1 MAAKKKNVKA
11 KKTTR
16 SKKSSFPGFPKE
28 LLHFLD
34 DLSYHNDRDWFAKH
48 KHRYESEVREPAL
61 AFIRAMEAP
70 LKKVSPH
77 FRAIPKKSGGSL
89 MRVYRDT
96 RFSKDKTPYKTNVGI
111 HFRHALGKD
120 VHAPG
125 FYFHIEPESIF
136 IGAGIWHPDSPTLKK
151 IRTAIVEDPKAW
163 KRARDAK
170 SFASQYELHGDSLK
184 RAPRDFDAE
193 HPYIVDLKR
202 KDFIGLCHVKANR
215 ITKSSILEE
224 VASTFTAAKPLVKF
238 LCNAI
243 HVPF

>member
-1 MAAKKKNVKA
+1 MAKKKSSRV
-11 KKTTR
+11 
-16 SKKSSFPGFPKE
+16 SFPGFDKD

-34 DLSYHNDRDWFAKH
+34 DLSFHNDRDWFQTNKS
-48 KHRYESEVREPAL
+48 RYEASVREPAL

-70 LKKVSPH
+70 LKKISPH
-77 FRAIPKKSGGSL
+77 FRAIAKKTGGSL

-111 HFRHALGKD
+111 HFRHELGKD

-170 SFASQYELHGDSLK
+170 SFRSQFDLHGDSLK
-184 RAPRDFDAE
+184 RAPRDFDAD
-193 HPYIVDLKR
+193 HPMIVDLKR
-202 KDFIGLCHVKANR
+202 KDFIGLCDLKATR
-215 ITKSSILEE
+215 ITKSSITTE
-224 VASTFTAAKPLVKF
+224 VASVFAAAKPFVRF

-243 HVPF
+243 AVPF